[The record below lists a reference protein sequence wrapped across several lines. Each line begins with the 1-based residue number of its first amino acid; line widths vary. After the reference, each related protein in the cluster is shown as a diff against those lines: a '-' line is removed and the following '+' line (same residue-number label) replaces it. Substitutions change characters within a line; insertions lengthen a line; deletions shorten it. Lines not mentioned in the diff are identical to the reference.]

1 MERNNGHHE
10 PVSLI
15 EPPPQTG
22 GSSPVPTPQPVMQP
36 VQGMPDALPLPPE
49 KREIPARG
57 RSLRLQYRFVRSL
70 SWAFWLLARLL
81 FWYYVVDNLLGRH
94 AYIQRTNT
102 ERWRG
107 YAREF
112 RSFALSMG
120 GVMIK
125 LGQFISTR
133 FDVLPPEILEEL
145 AGLQD
150 SVPSVP
156 FGKIRAVIEGDLGP
170 IASRYQWMSET
181 PVAAAS
187 LGQVHRARLLD
198 GEKVVVKV
206 QRPGIDQICY
216 TDLAALRI
224 VGRVAMLFRFV
235 QRRSD
240 TRALVEEFGRV
251 LLEEL
256 SYRQEA
262 INAVRFARMFR
273 EDLGVYVP
281 HVYTDHCSDRV
292 LTLEDVTTIKIT
304 DFAAIEAAGIS
315 RKVVARRL
323 MHTYLKQIFEDR
335 FFHADP
341 HPGNLFVYPLPV
353 EDEQADFGPEGRPF
367 YLIFI
372 DFGMTGSLTEKI
384 TAGLINTLGAVFTR
398 NPRKM
403 VQSYVELGF
412 ILPGA
417 DIERIEEAA
426 VLAFNQVWGLSM
438 AELRDIDFEAMSAL
452 GKEFNDLLY
461 DMPFYVP
468 QDFIYLGRAISIL
481 SGMCTTLDPDFNPW
495 RDLQE
500 HAQYL
505 FRDTLATAGA
515 STGIAPLDSL
525 LNGNTPQALLEIG
538 QTLIKRAIDPGV
550 GQSAIIQRLESGDI
564 KFQVEA
570 GHKLQRQ
577 LWRVEHQ
584 ERVTTRAVIFGSLLI
599 SSTLLY
605 VHGEI
610 VIAAAGYILSG
621 ITFLTL
627 IFSGPEGG

>member
-1 MERNNGHHE
+1 MA
-10 PVSLI
+10 LI
-15 EPPPQTG
+15 EQPRENRVIDRVPEATQPILQPAQEMPETLPPPTYH
-22 GSSPVPTPQPVMQP
+22 
-36 VQGMPDALPLPPE
+36 
-49 KREIPARG
+49 EIPRRR
-57 RSLRLQYRFVRSL
+57 RSFSLQYRFIRTL
-70 SWAFWLLARLL
+70 SWAFWLMIRLL
-81 FWYYVVDNLLGRH
+81 FWYYVVDHLLSRH
-94 AYIQRTNT
+94 EYVQCTNT
-102 ERWRG
+102 QRWQG

-112 RSFALSMG
+112 RSFAVSMG

-150 SVPSVP
+150 SVPSIP
-156 FGKIRAVIEGDLGP
+156 FPKIRAVIEDELGP
-170 IASRYQWMSET
+170 IDARYQQISEV

-187 LGQVHRARLLD
+187 LGQVHRARLLN

-235 QRRSD
+235 RRRAD
-240 TRALVEEFGRV
+240 TGALVEEFGRV

-262 INAVRFARMFR
+262 INAVRFAKMFKN
-273 EDLGVYVP
+273 DLGVYVP
-281 HVYTDHCSDRV
+281 HVYTDHCTDHV
-292 LTLEDVTTIKIT
+292 LTLEDVTSIKIT
-304 DFAAIEAAGIS
+304 DYEAIEAAGIS
-315 RKVVARRL
+315 RKVVAKRL

-353 EDEQADFGPEGRPF
+353 EDEQADFGEEGRPF

-398 NPRKM
+398 NPQKM
-403 VQSYVELGF
+403 VQSYVDLGF
-412 ILPGA
+412 LLPGA
-417 DIERIEEAA
+417 DIQRIEEAT
-426 VLAFNQVWGLSM
+426 VMAFNQVWGLSM
-438 AELRDIDFEAMSAL
+438 AELRDIDFDEIATL

-481 SGMCTTLDPDFNPW
+481 SGMCTTLDSSFNPW
-495 RDLQE
+495 KDLQE

-505 FRDTLATAGA
+505 FRDTLASTGA

-525 LNGNTPQALLEIG
+525 LNGNAPQALLEIG
-538 QTLIKRAIDPGV
+538 QTLIKRAIDPNA
-550 GQSAIIQRLESGDI
+550 GQNAIIQRLESGDV
-564 KFQVEA
+564 KFHVEA
-570 GHKLQRQ
+570 GYKLQRQ
-577 LWRVEHQ
+577 LGRVEHQ
-584 ERVTTRAVIFGSLLI
+584 ERITTRAVIFGSLLI

-605 VHGEI
+605 VNGD
-610 VIAAAGYILSG
+610 IAIAVVGYVFSG

-627 IFSGPEGG
+627 IFNSSEGT